1 MFRSYEVAH
10 IYKLWVIIIMT
21 KEENQYKKCYQFCLE
36 QGWVHNTP
44 EVDVVNDYFDS
55 PQGRKNLFEN
65 HLKKIN
71 KTKELKDI
79 HILIGEAPPYY
90 PNNNYPKTENRK
102 YFYDEVQSMNTGY
115 FIWPCKHF
123 LEISDWKK
131 EDRSKQKLLDCLA
144 NKGVIIFDIFPFPIF
159 QSTDIRDKITW
170 GITQEDEKTVSEFY
184 SSRESKFNEYL
195 EKYFSPRFNQL
206 LTSFC
211 DKNIKI
217 YMFAPKLA
225 SVQFLYWLQ
234 EKTVW
239 MNYLVNFVNY
249 KIEFHEKVKND
260 KTEKEQKFMN
270 ESLKTFVLNLAS
282 NDVKKADD
290 FIDSTLKKYPIF
302 MNGSGNPDFNNFVNG
317 KKKI

>member
-1 MFRSYEVAH
+1 
-10 IYKLWVIIIMT
+10 MT
-21 KEENQYKKCYQFCLE
+21 EEENQYKKCYQFCLE

-44 EVDVVNDYFDS
+44 EVDVFNDYFDS

-170 GITQEDEKTVSEFY
+170 GCDEEDENAVSEFF
-184 SSRESKFNEYL
+184 SSRDSEFNKYL
-195 EKYFSPRFNQL
+195 NTYFKNRFEAL
-206 LTSFC
+206 LKSIG
-211 DKNIKI
+211 KKKINI

-225 SVQFLYWLQ
+225 SVQFLYWLK
-234 EKTVW
+234 EKTDW
-239 MNYLVNFVNY
+239 MKYLVKFNN
-249 KIEFHEKVKND
+249 IEFKFHGTVKNK
-260 KTEKEQKFMN
+260 KTKKTQKFIN
-270 ESLKTFVLNLAS
+270 NSLNKFVLDLAAK
-282 NDVKKADD
+282 DEKKAQD
-290 FIDSTLKKYPIF
+290 FIENILKKHPIF